1 MMSEYLDKLIIGSL
15 SAAILWLFRIVFTNH
30 KKITVLEVKLD
41 QKIKNDDRMHLETIN
56 SIKNLTDSNNR
67 AIDNQQKIL
76 EKLIK

>member
-1 MMSEYLDKLIIGSL
+1 M
-15 SAAILWLFRIVFTNH
+15 FRIVFTNH
-30 KKITVLEVKLD
+30 KKITILEVKLD